1 MKENMHIVAHRGAE
15 DLHLEN
21 TMAAF
26 RAASPADAFEL
37 DIHATADNHAIVIH
51 DRTAARV
58 AAPGSPHRDTP
69 VARLSAEQIKEIT
82 LIDGSPVPTL
92 EEVLLE
98 TTLPI
103 QVEIKSAGAVPAAA
117 TLLHK
122 YPEHLERLLFISF
135 IDAALVEIVD
145 RLPEARVGILRDTS
159 MEDLR
164 ILDHIPLKN
173 VGAILP
179 SWKALNLASIAD
191 LHTKGIKVGCWTI
204 RDENAFGIAQ
214 QAGVDYA
221 TVSDPTRFLASSPAG
236 ELHW

>member
-1 MKENMHIVAHRGAE
+1 MHIVAHRGAE

-26 RAASPADAFEL
+26 QAAAPADAFEL
-37 DIHATADNHAIVIH
+37 DIHATADNQVIVIH

-58 AAPGSPHRDTP
+58 AAPDSLHRDTP
-69 VARLSAEQIKEIT
+69 VARLSSAQIKEIT

-92 EEVLLE
+92 EEVLLQ
-98 TTLPI
+98 TSLPI

-117 TLLHK
+117 ALLQK

-145 RLPEARVGILRDTS
+145 RLPEARVGILRDAS
-159 MEDLR
+159 MDDLR
-164 ILDHIPLKN
+164 ILDYIPLKN

-179 SWKALNLASIAD
+179 SWKALNVASIAD
-191 LHTKGIKVGCWTI
+191 LHAKGIKVGCWTI

-221 TVSDPTRFLASSPAG
+221 TVSDPSRFLAPSPAG

>member
-1 MKENMHIVAHRGAE
+1 MHIVAHRGAE

-26 RAASPADAFEL
+26 HAASPADAFEL
-37 DIHATADNHAIVIH
+37 DIHASADNHAIVIH

-58 AAPGSPHRDTP
+58 AAPHSPHRDTP
-69 VARLSAEQIKEIT
+69 VARLSAAQIKDIT

-92 EEVLLE
+92 EEVLLQ
-98 TTLPI
+98 TDLPI

-117 TLLHK
+117 ALLQK
-122 YPEHLERLLFISF
+122 YPSHLERLLFISF

-145 RLPEARVGILRDTS
+145 RLPNARVGILRDAS
-159 MEDLR
+159 MDDLSIIDYLGAER
-164 ILDHIPLKN
+164 
-173 VGAILP
+173 VGAVLP
-179 SWKALNLASIAD
+179 SWKALNLATIAD
-191 LHTKGIKVGCWTI
+191 LQTKGIKVGCWTI

-221 TVSDPTRFLASSPAG
+221 TVSDPTRFLAPSPT
-236 ELHW
+236 EKLRW